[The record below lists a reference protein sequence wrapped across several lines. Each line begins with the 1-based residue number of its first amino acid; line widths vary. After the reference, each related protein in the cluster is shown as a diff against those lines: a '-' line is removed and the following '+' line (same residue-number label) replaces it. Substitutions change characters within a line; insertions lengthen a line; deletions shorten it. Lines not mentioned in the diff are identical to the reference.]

1 MSLYVSTAFREAAT
15 MAMTLFV
22 FLARLYHYD
31 DDKLAEVEQELSGR
45 QVTLELLHLLF
56 YKKYMTGFC
65 TKTKVKAKKAT
76 INIHVMVHLLESRR
90 RTGPLHLT
98 SAEPFESLYAV
109 LRRCFRAGTRNTG
122 KQIFENYYMRDK

>member
-1 MSLYVSTAFREAAT
+1 
-15 MAMTLFV
+15 MTLFV

-31 DDKLAEVEQELSGR
+31 DDKLAEVEQELSRR
-45 QVTLELLHLLF
+45 QVTLDMLHLLF

-65 TKTKVKAKKAT
+65 TNTKVKAKKAT
-76 INIHVMVHLLESRR
+76 INIHVMAHLLESRR